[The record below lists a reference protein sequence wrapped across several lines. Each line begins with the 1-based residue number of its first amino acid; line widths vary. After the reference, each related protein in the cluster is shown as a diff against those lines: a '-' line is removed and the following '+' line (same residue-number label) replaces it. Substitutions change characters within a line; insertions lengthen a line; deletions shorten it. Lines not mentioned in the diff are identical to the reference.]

1 MPMWL
6 SPSVWRGIS
15 SFLATGLRAL
25 AGPVVDPPPMAG
37 ADALTARDVER
48 FTTTLWCG
56 DIGAD
61 DFAR

>member
-6 SPSVWRGIS
+6 SVWCGIA

-25 AGPVVDPPPMAG
+25 AGPVMDPPAVAG
-37 ADALTARDVER
+37 ADALTERDVER
-48 FTTTLWCG
+48 FTAALWCG